1 MARIVGVFGL
11 VMALCLPAV
20 AGAQMDLSDDNRLLT
35 IAGQV
40 AADQKAAAAYGQ
52 AGVSIGFVGGSPDK
66 LVWVGGVKAQSWDGD
81 DFAGR
86 DMLTRVQGFTPTMT
100 ASGKS
105 ALLTKIQQA
114 SVGSRIK
121 IEGIFDVASRSY
133 LVGMVQVTPGAS
145 K

>member
-11 VMALCLPAV
+11 VMALRLPAV

-66 LVWVGGVKAQSWDGD
+66 LVWVGVVKAQD
-81 DFAGR
+81 
-86 DMLTRVQGFTPTMT
+86 
-100 ASGKS
+100 
-105 ALLTKIQQA
+105 
-114 SVGSRIK
+114 GSRA
-121 IEGIFDVASRSY
+121 VVRASPIACGSS
-133 LVGMVQVTPGAS
+133 TPRGTPFT
-145 K
+145 